1 MDAPKDHQNVVTI
14 DVHAAKDLLNS
25 SGYRY
30 LDVRSVEEFNKSH
43 VENAHNV
50 PYVFITEAGRVK
62 NPDFVDQVAAI
73 CKNEDHLIVAC
84 NSGGRSLRASV
95 DLLDSGFKNIVN
107 MGGGYSAWVDAGFA
121 GNKPGEDLKTSCK
134 FRPNIAKPTA
144 QP

>member
-1 MDAPKDHQNVVTI
+1 METMSILPFFYNTYLHRRWLARHM
-14 DVHAAKDLLNS
+14 LLMAMS
-25 SGYRY
+25 M
-30 LDVRSVEEFNKSH
+30 SVEEFNKSH

-73 CKNEDHLIVAC
+73 CKTEDHLIVAC